1 MTIDVETGHPH
12 SLQISLG
19 ATEARSGSGGLLEE
33 GWGLID
39 RVGPSLLQLSLTSA
53 CSLQARPAAA
63 FRPHL

>member
-12 SLQISLG
+12 SLQMSLG

-39 RVGPSLLQLSLTSA
+39 RVGPSLASG

-63 FRPHL
+63 FRRIYE